1 MFFHR
6 IKIALLTLG
15 TVGGFAAGA
24 MSLHCHA
31 HRRAAMERHIARVC
45 VDAARADSRGPSG
58 AWAPP
63 YGQPYAAPYGHPYAP
78 PPPPPGYAP
87 RW

>member
-1 MFFHR
+1 MFFYR

-24 MSLHCHA
+24 MHLHCHA

-45 VDAARADSRGPSG
+45 IDAARADGRGPAG

-63 YGQPYAAPYGHPYAP
+63 AGQPA
-78 PPPPPGYAP
+78 AP